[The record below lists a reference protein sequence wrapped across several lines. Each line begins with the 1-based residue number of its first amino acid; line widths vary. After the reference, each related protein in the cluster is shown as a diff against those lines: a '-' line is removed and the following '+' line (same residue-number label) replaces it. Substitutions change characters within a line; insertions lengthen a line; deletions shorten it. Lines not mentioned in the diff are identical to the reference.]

1 MTTNPRSRAR
11 ARAVQALYQWQLT
24 GQNVAD
30 IEKQFLTEEDMKGV
44 DVAYFSTLLH
54 EVPANLKTLDGH
66 LAEVIDRDI
75 DAVDPVERAVLR
87 LGVCELLLHPEVP
100 YRVAINEAVE
110 VAKVYGAEQ
119 GHKYVNGV
127 LDKLARKL
135 RQLEIGARK

>member
-1 MTTNPRSRAR
+1 MSSNPRSRAR

-24 GQNVAD
+24 GQNVSD
-30 IEKQFLTEEDMKGV
+30 IESQFLAEEDMKGV

-54 EVPANLKTLDGH
+54 EVPANLKTFDEH
-66 LAEVIDRDI
+66 LAGVIDRGI
-75 DAVDPVERAVLR
+75 EAVDPVERAVLR
-87 LGVCELLLHPEVP
+87 LGVCELALHPEVP

-110 VAKVYGAEQ
+110 LAKVYGAEQ

-135 RQLEIGARK
+135 RKPETGARK